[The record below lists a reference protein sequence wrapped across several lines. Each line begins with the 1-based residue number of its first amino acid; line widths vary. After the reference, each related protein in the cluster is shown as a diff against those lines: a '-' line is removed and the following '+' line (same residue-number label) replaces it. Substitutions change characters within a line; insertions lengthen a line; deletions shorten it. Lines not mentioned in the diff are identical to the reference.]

1 MGAWGN
7 LFLGKDFIYSTGEYV
22 CWDQAAGFRGVALV
36 YVLKGYAVCMCCVC
50 LHTCVEAHWEVCW
63 LPESEC

>member
-7 LFLGKDFIYSTGEYV
+7 LFLVKDFIYSTGEYV

-36 YVLKGYAVCMCCVC
+36 CVLKGSAVYMCCVC
-50 LHTCVEAHWEVCW
+50 LHACVEAHWEVCW